1 MRFKEGVNSDDSLAV
16 FANSKTLPKFCFLT
30 FAVVSK
36 FLHLTF
42 FGKERKKEFI
52 SPHFKHNN
60 LL

>member
-42 FGKERKKEFI
+42 SGKERKKERVYF
-52 SPHFKHNN
+52 SPF
-60 LL
+60 